1 MASKKQYTT
10 QQIKELIIEEAL
22 KQNVD
27 PALALAVAEHE
38 SGFNPN
44 AKNFTSAEKSYGLFQ
59 INTKAHP
66 NYKDEFDVK
75 QNINY
80 GIGILKDSLKKAG
93 GDPYK
98 ALAIYNGGVGG
109 QKASIRNGY
118 PQAVTKLVNKH
129 RNNTVP
135 NSTYITNK
143 ARGVKMADNNNN
155 GKMLEGKVSS
165 STGAASPI
173 TKEGLQNILDAINSG
188 TNLTEQRF
196 RNNIQP
202 SRKAWWYDKLVKS
215 GFDER
220 LVAQYVAET
229 GDTGAASLKADFGW
243 NENNLAPWEGG
254 KPFGLPSTGERQRA
268 EYERIANDRLLSDIN
283 TVNQYYSPEAVA
295 AREQSMRDRLTG
307 AFNRY
312 NEMNNLA
319 RDPRLQNQGY
329 HVDPEAIERAA
340 DERAALT
347 AFYGGNWMQQ
357 QMTPQQR
364 AQLRYE
370 AQIANQYGVPYEQV
384 MQAQKDQVAMYQA
397 LMKAQIEKDL
407 AMEMQ
412 FAQTPQEQAAA
423 MQKANDRYYEMMQ
436 KGMEKQYEIEN
447 SFEDKGY
454 DMLKAGVAPTI
465 TGSSNIYEK
474 GLGISG
480 DVLGKEI
487 QGGIDLEIQRQKDR
501 EQAIREQQEQ
511 ETQMNIKRM
520 ELDDPY
526 NQVQKW
532 GNAAEG
538 FAATQGYNPDKFNQ
552 NVMYTP
558 FGSMFYPVKTPP
570 TNLNNNNNNNAD
582 GGLRIPTNNN
592 IYNRLYNN

>member
-1 MASKKQYTT
+1 MAKNNNYTT

-80 GIGILKDSLKKAG
+80 GVGILKDSLKKAG

-135 NSTYITNK
+135 NSTYITDK
-143 ARGVKMADNNNN
+143 ARGVKMANNN

-173 TKEGLQNILDAINSG
+173 TKEGLQNILDAVNSG

-196 RNNIQP
+196 RNNMQP

-215 GFDER
+215 GFDGR
-220 LVAQYVAET
+220 LVTQYVAET

-243 NENNLAPWEGG
+243 NENNPAPWEGG

-268 EYERIANDRLLSDIN
+268 EYENIANDRLLSDIN

-319 RDPRLQNQGY
+319 RDPRLQNTGYYLSPQDLEAGLRGQGMM
-329 HVDPEAIERAA
+329 
-340 DERAALT
+340 ALLGMTNNAPT
-347 AFYGGNWMQQ
+347 AQQ
-357 QMTPQQR
+357 I
-364 AQLRYE
+364 AQARYE
-370 AQIANQYGVPYEQV
+370 NQIANQYGVPYEQV

-397 LMKAQIEKDL
+397 LMKAQIEKDF

-423 MQKANDRYYEMMQ
+423 MQRANDRYYEMMQ

-447 SFEDKGY
+447 SFENQGY

-570 TNLNNNNNNNAD
+570 TNLNNNNNNNNAD

>member
-1 MASKKQYTT
+1 MAKNNNYTK

-118 PQAVTKLVNKH
+118 PQAVTKLANKH

-143 ARGVKMADNNNN
+143 AKGVKMANNNN
-155 GKMLEGKVSS
+155 DGKMLEGKVSS

-173 TKEGLQNILDAINSG
+173 TKEGVQNILDAIKSG

-196 RNNIQP
+196 RSNIQP
-202 SRKAWWYDKLVKS
+202 SRKAWWYDKLVK
-215 GFDER
+215 GKFNGR

-243 NENNLAPWEGG
+243 NENNPAPWEGG

-319 RDPRLQNQGY
+319 RDPRLQNTGYYLSPQDLEAGLRGQGMM
-329 HVDPEAIERAA
+329 
-340 DERAALT
+340 ALLGMTNNAPT
-347 AFYGGNWMQQ
+347 AQQ
-357 QMTPQQR
+357 I
-364 AQLRYE
+364 AQARYE
-370 AQIANQYGVPYEQV
+370 NQIANKYGVPYEQV

-423 MQKANDRYYEMMQ
+423 MQKANDRYYEMMT

-447 SFEDKGY
+447 KFEDKGY
-454 DMLKAGVAPTI
+454 DMLQAGVAPTI

-526 NQVQKW
+526 NQVKKW
-532 GNAAEG
+532 GDAAEG

-558 FGSMFYPVKTPP
+558 FGSMFYPVKPPP

>member
-1 MASKKQYTT
+1 MTSEKQYTK
-10 QQIKELIIEEAL
+10 QQIKELIIQEAL
-22 KQNVD
+22 RRKID
-27 PALALAVAEHE
+27 PAIALAIAEYE
-38 SGFNPN
+38 SKFNPN
-44 AKNFTSAEKSYGLFQ
+44 AHNSKGEDSVGLFQ
-59 INTKAHP
+59 INRQAHP
-66 NYKDEFDVK
+66 DYKGGFDVK
-75 QNINY
+75 KNIQY
-80 GIGILKDSLKKAG
+80 GVGVIVDALKKAG
-93 GDPYK
+93 GDTYK

-129 RNNTVP
+129 RTNTVP

-143 ARGVKMADNNNN
+143 AKGVKMADNNNN
-155 GKMLEGKVSS
+155 NSKMLEGKVSS

-173 TKEGLQNILDAINSG
+173 TKEGLQNILDAVNSG

-202 SRKAWWYDKLVKS
+202 SRKAWWYDKLVK
-215 GFDER
+215 GKFNER

-243 NENNLAPWEGG
+243 NENNPAPWEGG

-329 HVDPEAIERAA
+329 YVNPEAIIRAA
-340 DERAALT
+340 DADALNAAI
-347 AFYGGNWMQQ
+347 YGGNGTIQGL
-357 QMTPQQR
+357 TPQQR
-364 AQLRYE
+364 AQIRYE

-423 MQKANDRYYEMMQ
+423 MQKANDRYYEMMT

-447 SFEDKGY
+447 KFEDKGY
-454 DMLKAGVAPTI
+454 DMLQAGVAPTI

-526 NQVQKW
+526 NQVKKW
-532 GNAAEG
+532 GDAAEG

-558 FGSMFYPVKTPP
+558 FGSMFYPVTPPP

>member
-1 MASKKQYTT
+1 MTSKKQYTT

-66 NYKDEFDVK
+66 NYKDGFDVK

-80 GIGILKDSLKKAG
+80 GVGILKDSLKKAG

-196 RNNIQP
+196 RSNLQP
-202 SRKAWWYDKLVKS
+202 SRKAWWYDKLAK
-215 GFDER
+215 GKFDGR

-243 NENNLAPWEGG
+243 NEDNPAPWEGG

-319 RDPRLQNQGY
+319 RDPRLQNTGYYLSPRDLEAGLRGQGMM
-329 HVDPEAIERAA
+329 
-340 DERAALT
+340 ALLGMTNNAPT
-347 AFYGGNWMQQ
+347 AQQ
-357 QMTPQQR
+357 I
-364 AQLRYE
+364 AQARYE
-370 AQIANQYGVPYEQV
+370 NQIANKYGVPYEQV

-412 FAQTPQEQAAA
+412 FAQTPQEQMAA
-423 MQKANDRYYEMMQ
+423 MQKANDRYYDMMQ
-436 KGMEKQYEIEN
+436 KGMEKQYEVEN

-526 NQVQKW
+526 NQVKKW
-532 GNAAEG
+532 GDAAEG

-558 FGSMFYPVKTPP
+558 FGSMFYPVTPPP

>member
-1 MASKKQYTT
+1 MAKNNNYTK
-10 QQIKELIIEEAL
+10 QQIKELIIQEAL
-22 KQNVD
+22 RRKID
-27 PALALAVAEHE
+27 PAIALAIAEHE
-38 SGFNPN
+38 SKFNPN
-44 AKNFTSAEKSYGLFQ
+44 AHNSKGEDSVGLFQ
-59 INTKAHP
+59 INREAHP
-66 NYKDEFDVK
+66 DYKGGFDVK
-75 QNINY
+75 KNIQY
-80 GIGILKDSLKKAG
+80 GVGVIVDALKKAN
-93 GDPYK
+93 GDTYK

-118 PQAVTKLVNKH
+118 PQAVTKLINKH
-129 RNNTVP
+129 RDNTVP
-135 NSTYITNK
+135 TYVTNK
-143 ARGVKMADNNNN
+143 DKGVKMANNNN
-155 GKMLEGKVSS
+155 KMLEGKVSS

-173 TKEGLQNILDAINSG
+173 TKEGLQNILDAVNSG

-202 SRKAWWYDKLVKS
+202 SRKAWWYDKLARGK
-215 GFDER
+215 FNER

-243 NENNLAPWEGG
+243 NEDNLAPWEGG
-254 KPFGLPSTGERQRA
+254 KPFGVPSTGERQRA

-329 HVDPEAIERAA
+329 YLDPQQINQ
-340 DERAALT
+340 AAL
-347 AFYGGNWMQQ
+347 GNAAITGYFGVPQIQ
-357 QMTPQQR
+357 SPQQL
-364 AQLRYE
+364 AQAQYE
-370 AQIANQYGVPYEQV
+370 AQVANKYGVPYEQV

-423 MQKANDRYYEMMQ
+423 MQKANDRYYEMMT

-447 SFEDKGY
+447 KFEDKGY
-454 DMLKAGVAPTI
+454 DMLQAGVAPTI

-480 DVLGKEI
+480 DVLNREI
-487 QGGIDLEIQRQKDR
+487 QGGIDLDIQRQKDR

-526 NQVQKW
+526 NQVKKW
-532 GNAAEG
+532 GDAAEG

-558 FGSMFYPVKTPP
+558 FGSMFYPVKPPP

>member
-1 MASKKQYTT
+1 MAKNNNYTT

-66 NYKDEFDVK
+66 NYKDGFDVK

-80 GIGILKDSLKKAG
+80 GVGILKDSLKKAG

-129 RNNTVP
+129 RDNTVP

-143 ARGVKMADNNNN
+143 AKGVKMANNN

-173 TKEGLQNILDAINSG
+173 TKEGLQNILNAINSG

-202 SRKAWWYDKLVKS
+202 SRKAWWYDKLAK
-215 GFDER
+215 GKFNGR

-243 NENNLAPWEGG
+243 NEDNLAPWEGG
-254 KPFGLPSTGERQRA
+254 KPFGVPSTGERQRA

-319 RDPRLQNQGY
+319 RDPRLQNTGYYLSPQDLEAGLRGQGMMALLGMTNN
-329 HVDPEAIERAA
+329 P
-340 DERAALT
+340 LT
-347 AFYGGNWMQQ
+347 AQQ
-357 QMTPQQR
+357 I
-364 AQLRYE
+364 AQARYE
-370 AQIANQYGVPYEQV
+370 NQIANKYGVPYEQV

-423 MQKANDRYYEMMQ
+423 MQKANDRYYEMMT

-447 SFEDKGY
+447 KFEDKGY
-454 DMLKAGVAPTI
+454 DMLQAGVAPTI

-532 GNAAEG
+532 GRAAEG

-552 NVMYTP
+552 NIMYTP
-558 FGSMFYPVKTPP
+558 FGSMYYPVKTPP

>member
-1 MASKKQYTT
+1 MAKNNNYTK

-22 KQNVD
+22 KQGID

-44 AKNFTSAEKSYGLFQ
+44 AKRFTSAEKSYGLFQ
-59 INTKAHP
+59 INTIAHP
-66 NYKDEFDVK
+66 NYKDGFDVK

-80 GIGILKDSLKKAG
+80 GVGILKDSLKKAG

-143 ARGVKMADNNNN
+143 AKGVKMANNNN
-155 GKMLEGKVSS
+155 NSKMLEGKVSS

-202 SRKAWWYDKLVKS
+202 SRKAWWYDKLAK
-215 GFDER
+215 GKFNRR

-229 GDTGAASLKADFGW
+229 GDTGAASLKADFNW
-243 NENNLAPWEGG
+243 NEDNLAPWEGG
-254 KPFGLPSTGERQRA
+254 KPFGVPSTGERQRA

-283 TVNQYYSPEAVA
+283 TVNQYYSPEAIA

-312 NEMNNLA
+312 NEMNDLA
-319 RDPRLQNQGY
+319 RDPRLQNTGYYLSPRDLEAGLRGQGMM
-329 HVDPEAIERAA
+329 
-340 DERAALT
+340 ALLGMTNNAPT
-347 AFYGGNWMQQ
+347 AQQ
-357 QMTPQQR
+357 I
-364 AQLRYE
+364 AQARYE
-370 AQIANQYGVPYEQV
+370 NQIANKYGVPYEQV

-412 FAQTPQEQAAA
+412 FAQTPQERAVA
-423 MQKANDRYYEMMQ
+423 MQKANDRYYEMMT

-447 SFEDKGY
+447 KFEDKGY
-454 DMLKAGVAPTI
+454 DMLQAGVAPTI

-526 NQVQKW
+526 NQVKKW
-532 GNAAEG
+532 GDAAEG

-552 NVMYTP
+552 NIMYTP
-558 FGSMFYPVKTPP
+558 FGSMYYPVKTPP

>member
-1 MASKKQYTT
+1 MAKNNNYTK

-66 NYKDEFDVK
+66 NYKDGFDVK

-80 GIGILKDSLKKAG
+80 GVGILKDSLKKAG

-173 TKEGLQNILDAINSG
+173 TKEGLQNILDAVNSG

-196 RNNIQP
+196 RSNLQP
-202 SRKAWWYDKLVKS
+202 SRKAWWYDKLAK
-215 GFDER
+215 GKFDGR

-243 NENNLAPWEGG
+243 NEDNPAPWEGG

-312 NEMNNLA
+312 NEMNSLT
-319 RDPRLQNQGY
+319 RDPRLQNTGYYLSPRDLEAGLRGQGMM
-329 HVDPEAIERAA
+329 
-340 DERAALT
+340 ALLGMTNNAPT
-347 AFYGGNWMQQ
+347 AQQ
-357 QMTPQQR
+357 I
-364 AQLRYE
+364 AQARYE
-370 AQIANQYGVPYEQV
+370 NQIANKYGVPYEQV

-412 FAQTPQEQAAA
+412 FAQTPQEQMAA
-423 MQKANDRYYEMMQ
+423 MQKANDRYYDMMQ
-436 KGMEKQYEIEN
+436 KGMEKQYEVEN

-526 NQVQKW
+526 NQVKKW
-532 GNAAEG
+532 GDAAEG

-558 FGSMFYPVKTPP
+558 FGSMFYPVTPPP

>member
-1 MASKKQYTT
+1 MAKNNNYTKQE
-10 QQIKELIIEEAL
+10 IKELIIQEAL
-22 KQNVD
+22 KRKID
-27 PALALAVAEHE
+27 PAIALAIAEYE
-38 SGFNPN
+38 SKFNPN
-44 AKNFTSAEKSYGLFQ
+44 AHNSKDEDSVGLFQ
-59 INTKAHP
+59 INRQAHP
-66 NYKDEFDVK
+66 DYKGGFDVK
-75 QNINY
+75 KNIQY
-80 GIGILKDSLKKAG
+80 GVGVIVDALKKAN
-93 GDPYK
+93 GDTYK
-98 ALAIYNGGVGG
+98 ALAIYNGGLGG

-129 RNNTVP
+129 RTNTVP

-143 ARGVKMADNNNN
+143 AKGVKMADNNNN
-155 GKMLEGKVSS
+155 SKMLEGKVSS

-173 TKEGLQNILDAINSG
+173 TKEGLQNILDAVNSG

-196 RNNIQP
+196 RSNIQP
-202 SRKAWWYDKLVKS
+202 SRKAWWYDKLVK
-215 GFDER
+215 GKFDER

-243 NENNLAPWEGG
+243 NENNPAPWEGG
-254 KPFGLPSTGERQRA
+254 KPFRLPSTGERQRA

-319 RDPRLQNQGY
+319 RDPRLQNTGYYLSPRDLEAGLRGQGMM
-329 HVDPEAIERAA
+329 
-340 DERAALT
+340 ALLGMTNNAPT
-347 AFYGGNWMQQ
+347 AQQ
-357 QMTPQQR
+357 I
-364 AQLRYE
+364 AQARYE
-370 AQIANQYGVPYEQV
+370 NQIANQYGVPYEQV

-412 FAQTPQEQAAA
+412 FAQTPKEQMAA
-423 MQKANDRYYEMMQ
+423 MQKANDRYYDMMQ

-447 SFEDKGY
+447 KFEDKGY
-454 DMLKAGVAPTI
+454 DMLQAGVAPTI

-526 NQVQKW
+526 NQVKKW
-532 GNAAEG
+532 GDAAEG

-558 FGSMFYPVKTPP
+558 FGSMFFPVKTPP

>member
-1 MASKKQYTT
+1 MAKNNNYTT

-38 SGFNPN
+38 SGFDPN

-66 NYKDEFDVK
+66 NYKGEFDVK

-80 GIGILKDSLKKAG
+80 GVGILKDSLKKAG

-129 RNNTVP
+129 RDNTVP

-143 ARGVKMADNNNN
+143 AKGVKMANNNDS
-155 GKMLEGKVSS
+155 KILEGKVSS

-173 TKEGLQNILDAINSG
+173 TKEGLQNILDSINSG

-202 SRKAWWYDKLVKS
+202 SRKAWWYDKLAK
-215 GFDER
+215 GKFNGR

-243 NENNLAPWEGG
+243 NEDNPAPWEGG

-283 TVNQYYSPEAVA
+283 TVNQYYSPEATA

-329 HVDPEAIERAA
+329 YLDPQQINQ
-340 DERAALT
+340 AAL
-347 AFYGGNWMQQ
+347 GNAAITGYFGVPQIQ
-357 QMTPQQR
+357 SPQQL
-364 AQLRYE
+364 AQAQYE
-370 AQIANQYGVPYEQV
+370 AQIANKYGVPYEQV

-412 FAQTPQEQAAA
+412 FAQTPQERAVA
-423 MQKANDRYYEMMQ
+423 MQKANDRYYEMMT

-447 SFEDKGY
+447 KFEDKGY
-454 DMLKAGVAPTI
+454 DMLQAGVAPTI

-480 DVLGKEI
+480 DILGKEV
-487 QGGIDLEIQRQKDR
+487 QGGIDLDIQRQKDR

-511 ETQMNIKRM
+511 ETRMNIKRM

-526 NQVQKW
+526 NQLEKW
-532 GNAAEG
+532 GDAAEG

-552 NVMYTP
+552 NIMYTP
-558 FGSMFYPVKTPP
+558 FGSMYYPVKTPP
-570 TNLNNNNNNNAD
+570 TNLNSNNNNNAD

>member
-1 MASKKQYTT
+1 MAKNNNYTK

-66 NYKDEFDVK
+66 NYKDGFDVK

-80 GIGILKDSLKKAG
+80 GVGILKDSLKKAG

-196 RNNIQP
+196 RSNLQP
-202 SRKAWWYDKLVKS
+202 SRKAWWYDKLAK
-215 GFDER
+215 GKFDGR

-243 NENNLAPWEGG
+243 NEDNPAPWEGG

-312 NEMNNLA
+312 NEMNSLT
-319 RDPRLQNQGY
+319 RDPRLQNTGYYLSPRDLEAGLRGQGMM
-329 HVDPEAIERAA
+329 
-340 DERAALT
+340 ALLGMTNNAPT
-347 AFYGGNWMQQ
+347 AQQ
-357 QMTPQQR
+357 I
-364 AQLRYE
+364 AQARYE
-370 AQIANQYGVPYEQV
+370 NQIANKYGVPYEQV

-412 FAQTPQEQAAA
+412 FAQTPQEQMAA
-423 MQKANDRYYEMMQ
+423 MQKANDRYYDMMQ
-436 KGMEKQYEIEN
+436 KGMEKQYEVEN

-526 NQVQKW
+526 NQVKKW
-532 GNAAEG
+532 GDAAEG

-558 FGSMFYPVKTPP
+558 FGSMFYPVTPPP